1 MRSSKPAEMPAFLC
15 PSRWAFRKSKL
26 EAIVYLREES
36 FLEKPTHAFIVP
48 LIGGQLLGQT
58 EAFGRNPKFIQSY
71 AAFANNDQ
79 HTRAW
84 FKRVPFEVID
94 EEAAEGEVHKS
105 LSEYVDVVGS
115 TCPCAGLSSL
125 SGHASVDSATNDW
138 LYITSKHVLSN
149 IVPKVYW
156 GENAP
161 ALSSAKGLPVAMK
174 LKEIGDK
181 HGYSFSMYR
190 TKSELHGLPQIRQR
204 TFFFFWKGLKNE
216 VPLLPFIDK
225 PHVTIDEFFRM
236 DRPKDKFSDLT
247 LRQDKPSDLPVYRF
261 ILEKLGIDHVTFVKE
276 KIESTAIM
284 SHYLMSSGLIDEC
297 IAWLRKNGFENETK
311 RVEFWKKK
319 LNMNTGVMDR
329 YLLIP
334 KGTIGAFVG
343 QVPFTLAHPFEDR
356 FLNVREMMDLM
367 ALPVDYTFSD
377 PVRKINHICQ
387 NVPVC
392 TARDIALLIK
402 DYLAGKLKL
411 VESGDVP
418 VVYDNVSRR
427 LIGTSTVRQKSLF

>member
-1 MRSSKPAEMPAFLC
+1 VKYTTAN
-15 PSRWAFRKSKL
+15 
-26 EAIVYLREES
+26 
-36 FLEKPTHAFIVP
+36 IVP
-48 LIGGQLLGQT
+48 LIGGLALGQA
-58 EAFGRNPKFIQSY
+58 EAFGDKPKFIQSY

-79 HTRAW
+79 HIKKW
-84 FKRVPFEVID
+84 WPKIPFEVID
-94 EEAAEGEVHKS
+94 EELKEGEAHKS
-105 LSEYVDVVGS
+105 LSEYVDVIGS
-115 TCPCAGLSSL
+115 VCPCAGLSSL

-138 LYITSKHVLSN
+138 LYITSEHVLST
-149 IVPKVYW
+149 IVPRVYW

-181 HGYSFSMYR
+181 YGYSFSMYR

-204 TFFFFWKGLKNE
+204 TFFFFWKGLNNE

-225 PHVTIDEFFRM
+225 PHVTIDEFFRR
-236 DRPKDKFSDLT
+236 DRPKDKFSELT

-261 ILEKLGIDHVTFVKE
+261 ILEKLGVDHVTFVKE
-276 KIESTAIM
+276 KIDSTAIM

-297 IAWLRKNGFENETK
+297 IGWLRKNGFDKETK

-319 LNMNTGVMDR
+319 LNMGTGVMDR

-334 KGTIGAFVG
+334 KGVIGAFVG
-343 QVPFTLAHPFEDR
+343 QVPFALAHPFEDR
-356 FLNVREMMDLM
+356 FLNIREMCDLM
-367 ALPVDYTFSD
+367 AMPLDYTFID
-377 PVRKINHICQ
+377 PIRHINHLAQ

-402 DYLAGKLKL
+402 DYLAGKLRL
-411 VESGDVP
+411 VESGDAP
-418 VVYDNVSRR
+418 VVYDNISKKLV
-427 LIGTSTVRQKSLF
+427 GTSTVRQKSIF